1 MAQGDFLKAKV
12 KVKRQFYP
20 KGEKVESGDYAIL
33 SVEIVET
40 IEGEPITNEKWG
52 TISIKG
58 IVCAWEYG
66 TVYTLIAKE
75 GETNNFGTS
84 YEIVSF
90 FEELDLTE
98 ISNQKIFLKRVLTDI
113 QVVNLFSTLENPL
126 QTIMEHD
133 IQTLCTVKGIGATTA
148 EKIISKYEDQKDY
161 SQAYVALDN
170 LGLSTK
176 MIQKLCKHYGNP
188 NVLVQKIQENPYI
201 VADEVNGIGWA
212 KADEIALKSGI
223 GEFSN
228 KRIVAYI
235 KYSLDK
241 QANEFGD
248 SYVYTNDMIDYIT
261 ATLGEDITDDMI
273 SKALRTLMEKKE
285 IWSDDNR
292 EKIALT
298 QYRRLE
304 FNIAKELVRLNE
316 SQNDFKTEGWKDV
329 VKNLEKEQ
337 GWKFGAE
344 QMIGIES
351 TMENN
356 VVLITGYGGCVDCDT
371 EYFNGTEW
379 KRIADYT
386 KGDKVLQ
393 YNEDGSAELVYPKE
407 YIKKECDSMW
417 HFENQRGINQTI
429 CEDHEIAYLT
439 SKGHLAKKPF
449 WEFKEMHE
457 KCKSGFT
464 GKFITTFNYNE
475 GQGINLTEFEIRLMC
490 AVICDGHFSDKYEN
504 KNICRI
510 NIKKQRKKDRLEWI
524 LNTLGISYRKE
535 QYNPKDL
542 DFNNYI
548 FEAPKR
554 EKVFGKE
561 WYNCTNEQ
569 FAIIC
574 DEILYWDGSTTQ
586 GRGRF
591 STTIKETAD
600 FLQFAFTT
608 QNKRVTMRIDD
619 RVGQEQ
625 KSSNGKTYIR
635 KSIAYDL
642 FITKQVHPSI
652 GGYHEDNEIPKIEPY
667 KTVDGY
673 KYCFVVP
680 SHYLVL
686 RRDNKIFITGNCGKS
701 TIVNAMNKALSTYFI
716 GQCALSGRASVNLTM
731 ATGMDGQTIHRLLGY
746 NPAFG
751 YAYNKN
757 SQLPYDIIILDEI
770 SMVDAGLFYRL
781 VQAIRTGSKLIMLG
795 DYGQLE
801 AIGVGNVL
809 MDLINCGKI
818 THINLTE
825 IHRQAKKSA
834 IALDSIQIWKGKQ
847 VIDKGFVGKDLRGEL
862 KDLLYDITEESRT
875 TADRIMNHF
884 EELYNKV
891 DTIMDLQVIAPIKNR
906 GECCTY
912 KLNNRIQK
920 YIRDIEGLSEDDDHV
935 VIGEDDK
942 AYRLYV
948 GDKVMNVKNNYNT
961 TDEVGSPVPIMNGN
975 QGIIKKIIDNE
986 ILIVEFERLGEVV
999 IPKECLSDIELA
1011 YACTTHKLQGS
1022 GIKYVIC
1029 GLDSSHYVMLNKE
1042 MLYTMMTRAKKY
1054 CVIVGENSAIRQAC
1068 ANSGVKNKKT
1078 FLCDLLKYNYEGF
1091 IKIIEEDKKREEERQ
1106 AKQLQQEAINWLE
1119 GMSSWERDE
1128 YKEKYRKLTK
1138 EEFTAQL
1145 VKEYTSIFY

>member
-113 QVVNLFSTLENPL
+113 QVANLFSTLENPL

-261 ATLGEDITDDMI
+261 ATLGEDIADDMI

-304 FNIAKELVRLNE
+304 FNIAKDLVRLNE
-316 SQNDFKTEGWKDV
+316 GQNDFKTEGWKDV

-344 QMIGIES
+344 QMIGIEA
-351 TMENN
+351 TMESN
-356 VVLITGYGGCVDCDT
+356 VVLITGYGGV
-371 EYFNGTEW
+371 
-379 KRIADYT
+379 
-386 KGDKVLQ
+386 
-393 YNEDGSAELVYPKE
+393 
-407 YIKKECDSMW
+407 
-417 HFENQRGINQTI
+417 
-429 CEDHEIAYLT
+429 
-439 SKGHLAKKPF
+439 
-449 WEFKEMHE
+449 
-457 KCKSGFT
+457 
-464 GKFITTFNYNE
+464 
-475 GQGINLTEFEIRLMC
+475 
-490 AVICDGHFSDKYEN
+490 
-504 KNICRI
+504 
-510 NIKKQRKKDRLEWI
+510 
-524 LNTLGISYRKE
+524 
-535 QYNPKDL
+535 
-542 DFNNYI
+542 
-548 FEAPKR
+548 
-554 EKVFGKE
+554 
-561 WYNCTNEQ
+561 
-569 FAIIC
+569 
-574 DEILYWDGSTTQ
+574 
-586 GRGRF
+586 
-591 STTIKETAD
+591 
-600 FLQFAFTT
+600 
-608 QNKRVTMRIDD
+608 
-619 RVGQEQ
+619 
-625 KSSNGKTYIR
+625 
-635 KSIAYDL
+635 
-642 FITKQVHPSI
+642 
-652 GGYHEDNEIPKIEPY
+652 
-667 KTVDGY
+667 
-673 KYCFVVP
+673 
-680 SHYLVL
+680 
-686 RRDNKIFITGNCGKS
+686 GKS

-716 GQCALSGRASVNLTM
+716 GQCALSGRAGVNLTM

-891 DTIMDLQVIAPIKNR
+891 DTIMDLQVIVPIKNR

-986 ILIVEFERLGEVV
+986 MLIVEFERLGEVV

-1119 GMSSWERDE
+1119 GMPSWERDE